1 MQNWTESSVDDF
13 LYRLG
18 SDFVRQM
25 EQAMAAKKT
34 NQAGLAKTL
43 GVSEGRVSQMLNN
56 PGNLTL
62 RKMIEYSRA
71 LQRKVSVIAYDDND
85 PKNLRGPINA
95 EIFTSCWEMAGK
107 PADAFELP
115 IPHTSVIRSEATGA
129 DLHYLDHPGGLQD
142 TAETPS
148 TSGAPI
154 GGLNG

>member
-1 MQNWTESSVDDF
+1 MDKLKHWTESSVDDF

-34 NQAGLAKTL
+34 NQAGLAKIL

-71 LQRKVSVIAYDDND
+71 LHRKVSVVAYDDND
-85 PKNLRGPINA
+85 PENLRGPINA
-95 EIFTSCWEMAGK
+95 EIFASCWEMAGK
-107 PADAFELP
+107 PADVFELR
-115 IPHTSVIRSEATGA
+115 IPYATVVIRPETTGVN
-129 DLHYLDHPGGLQD
+129 LESIDHPGGCQD

-148 TSGAPI
+148 TLAGQR
-154 GGLNG
+154 